1 MMDRRWSGVA
11 VETELWIFPEE
22 RAVTNQMRRTKM
34 KTLRWFLTS
43 CNNTQNESV
52 VSHSLTA
59 YSWMSAVLTLLLL
72 TASARPARA
81 LALQVNSN
89 APYVCVAVEGGSTT
103 NGTPVIAY
111 SCSGAFDQEWNYL
124 EGQLIGGT
132 GDKCLD
138 VADNGTAPGTLVD
151 YYTCHGSQNQQWLI
165 KAGEGGTTAIVGVQS
180 GLCLDSSGGPSEG
193 GGTQLIINTCS
204 GATSQNWNVRRTLF
218 ELNTAAPYLC
228 IAVNN
233 AETVSGTAVIATS
246 CSIAFQDEW
255 DYNYGTL
262 DGIGT
267 ANPGTGEKYKCLTA
281 TGKTS
286 GSTVEI
292 SSCTA
297 TLKDTQLWTIE
308 NGVQLGLPTSTLIVG
323 VNGLCIDSQG
333 GPSVGGG
340 TQLIIDTCTGAT
352 SQNWIVR

>member
-1 MMDRRWSGVA
+1 M
-11 VETELWIFPEE
+11 
-22 RAVTNQMRRTKM
+22 KM
-34 KTLRWFLTS
+34 KS

-52 VSHSLTA
+52 VSHSITA
-59 YSWMSAVLTLLLL
+59 YCWMPVVLILLLL
-72 TASARPARA
+72 AVSAGPAQA
-81 LALQVNSN
+81 LDLQINST
-89 APYVCVAVEGGSTT
+89 APYICAAVEGGSIT

-138 VADNGTAPGTLVD
+138 VAGNGTAPGTLVD
-151 YYTCHGSQNQQWLI
+151 YYTCHGSQNQQWRI
-165 KAGEGGTTAIVGVQS
+165 EAGQNSTTAIVGVQS

-204 GATSQNWNVRRTLF
+204 GATSQNWNVRRSMF
-218 ELNTAAPYLC
+218 ELNTGAPYQC

-233 AETVSGTAVIATS
+233 SETVDGTAVLATS
-246 CSIAFQDEW
+246 CSTAFQDEW
-255 DYNYGTL
+255 NYNYGTL

-267 ANPGTGEKYKCLTA
+267 ANPGTGEEYKCFTA

-286 GSTVEI
+286 GSTVVLYA
-292 SSCTA
+292 CTSE
-297 TLKDTQLWTIE
+297 LRLTQLWTIE
-308 NGVQLGLPTSTLIVG
+308 NGSQLGLPTSTLIVG
-323 VNGLCIDSQG
+323 VNGLCIDSKG
-333 GPSVGGG
+333 GPPVGGG
-340 TQLIIDTCTGAT
+340 TQLIIDTCTGST